1 MKRKE
6 TKRRP
11 EKKRQAETG
20 LPSDGAAGL
29 KGRRLIAIRPMTRA
43 EQKREFWDRPAMV
56 IVLDDGSLIY
66 PSQDEE
72 GNGPG
77 TLFGFQKGKTTIFA

>member
-11 EKKRQAETG
+11 EKKSQAETG

-29 KGRRLIAIRPMTRA
+29 KGRRLVAIRPMTRA
-43 EQKREFWDRPAMV
+43 EQKRESWDGPTTV
-56 IVLDDGSLIY
+56 IELDDGSLLY
-66 PSQDEE
+66 PSRDEE

-77 TLFGFQKGKTTIFA
+77 ALFGFVNGKTTIFA

>member
-1 MKRKE
+1 MKGKE

-11 EKKRQAETG
+11 EKKSQAETG

-29 KGRRLIAIRPMTRA
+29 KGCRIVAIRPMTRA

-56 IVLDDGSLIY
+56 IELNDGSLIY

-77 TLFGFQKGKTTIFA
+77 TLFGYVDGRTTLFT